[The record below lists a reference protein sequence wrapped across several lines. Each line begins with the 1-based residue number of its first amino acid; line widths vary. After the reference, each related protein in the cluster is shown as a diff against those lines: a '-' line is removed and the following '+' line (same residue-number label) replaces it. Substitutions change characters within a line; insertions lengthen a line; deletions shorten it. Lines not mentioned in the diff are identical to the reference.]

1 MGQNDVRGERHQFRS
16 VFTRGIGIPA
26 TPAVVDPD
34 VLADRPPQLL
44 QTLRKRREAGLRLWI
59 VGLPGHQ
66 HTDAPHP
73 FGLLRARRERA
84 RCRAAEQRDERA
96 PPHSVPSSASAR
108 SLSGTAKASAFAV
121 FILITSSNLT
131 ACITGRSA
139 GFVPRRILAA

>member
-59 VGLPGHQ
+59 VGLHGHQ
-66 HTDAPHP
+66 HTDAPHALA
-73 FGLLRARRERA
+73 LLRVRPERP
-84 RCRAAEQRDERA
+84 RGRAAEQDDELS
-96 PPHSVPSSASAR
+96 PPHVSRATVWR
-108 SLSGTAKASAFAV
+108 SLSGW
-121 FILITSSNLT
+121 
-131 ACITGRSA
+131 
-139 GFVPRRILAA
+139 LAALSGYHGGVSQDLGADLKCSESRR

>member
-44 QTLRKRREAGLRLWI
+44 QTLRKRREAGVRLWI
-59 VGLPGHQ
+59 VGLHGHQ

-73 FGLLRARRERA
+73 FGLLRARRERP
-84 RCRAAEQRDERA
+84 RGRAADQRDELA
-96 PPHSVPSSASAR
+96 ALHS
-108 SLSGTAKASAFAV
+108 
-121 FILITSSNLT
+121 ITSSARASTVVGMSRPRAWAVFMLT
-131 ACITGRSA
+131 TSSYFVGACTGRSA
-139 GFVPRRILAA
+139 